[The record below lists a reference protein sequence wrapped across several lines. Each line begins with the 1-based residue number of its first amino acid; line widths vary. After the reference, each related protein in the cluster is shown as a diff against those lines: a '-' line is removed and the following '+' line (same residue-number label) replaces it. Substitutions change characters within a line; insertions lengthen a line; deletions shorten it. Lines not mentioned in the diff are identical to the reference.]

1 MTRLIVMLTSTGKC
15 LQLRRAEVN
24 RSHHSNAQ
32 VWLQFM
38 YDGGIHSRLVT
49 AVGKPQDLLV
59 ERHHVQNCLVLA
71 PSANRGFLT
80 DILRKA
86 APPEPL
92 REISV
97 GRVCDELRR
106 C

>member
-24 RSHHSNAQ
+24 CSHHSNAQ
-32 VWLQFM
+32 VWFQFM
-38 YDGGIHSRLVT
+38 YDGGLQGRFVPT
-49 AVGKPQDLLV
+49 VGKSEDLLV
-59 ERHHVQNCLVLA
+59 ERHDVQNCLLLS
-71 PSANRGFLT
+71 PSANRSSFT

-86 APPEPL
+86 APPEPF

-97 GRVCDELRR
+97 CGV
-106 C
+106 